1 MKSLKFVTLG
11 ILFAAQNAC
20 VSMQSL
26 QTAEVLKS
34 GSTEQTV
41 GGGLFNG
48 DALGGI
54 VGASK
59 VSGPV
64 FIYTYRRGFAEDWDF
79 GLQVTSG
86 TYGGDVKYR
95 LLDNGQFK
103 MATALGL
110 NYASVSTSVT
120 VGGIES
126 KTTVSAYDLYVPL
139 IMSYAFSKDFT
150 GYFSPRY
157 GLRMLS
163 GNAGSSSVGLVGA
176 NVGFKWGQTK
186 GVYVEAGYQK
196 QLTGEFS
203 ALQYN
208 AAFFWTPK

>member
-1 MKSLKFVTLG
+1 MKSLKYILLGFVLAGQT
-11 ILFAAQNAC
+11 AC

-26 QTAEVLKS
+26 QTAEVLKP
-34 GSTEQTV
+34 GQTEQTV
-41 GGGLFNG
+41 GGGSYNG

-54 VGASK
+54 IGASK

-64 FIYTYRRGFAEDWDF
+64 FIYTYRRGFMDDLDF

-95 LLDNGQFK
+95 LLDNGAFK

-110 NYASVSTSVT
+110 NYANVSIEVGGTKTSVT
-120 VGGIES
+120 
-126 KTTVSAYDLYVPL
+126 AYDLYVPL
-139 IMSYAFSKDFT
+139 LMSYAFSKDFT
-150 GYFSPRY
+150 GYISPRY
-157 GLRMLS
+157 GMRMLS
-163 GNAGSSSVGLVGA
+163 GNSGSSSVGLAGA